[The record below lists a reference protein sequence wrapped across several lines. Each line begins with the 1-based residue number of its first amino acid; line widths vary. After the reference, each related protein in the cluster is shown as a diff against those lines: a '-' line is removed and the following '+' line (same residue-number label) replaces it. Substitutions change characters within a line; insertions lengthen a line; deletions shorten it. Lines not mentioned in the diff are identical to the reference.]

1 MEMKN
6 AKWMLPVAVLLLS
19 GLMAAQSI
27 TSSTVKANVPFEFMV
42 GNKAMP
48 AGDLAIR
55 AINLDGRVLTISNFD
70 AHTSTLAATSHM
82 ENQQPAE
89 STQLLFKVYG
99 DQRYLVGIRIEG
111 SNWTY
116 TLPESRGL
124 ADLRARNVP
133 YSETTLLAA
142 LK

>member
-1 MEMKN
+1 MKS
-6 AKWMLPVAVLLLS
+6 AKWMLSVTFLLLS

-27 TSSTVKANVPFEFMV
+27 TSTTVVANVPFEFMV

-55 AINLDGRVLTISNFD
+55 AVNQDGRILTVSNFD
-70 AHTSTLAATSHM
+70 ARTSTLAAASHM
-82 ENQQPAE
+82 ENRRPAE

-99 DQRYLVGIRIEG
+99 NQRYLAGIRIEG
-111 SNWTY
+111 SNLTY
-116 TLPESRGL
+116 TLPVSPGE
-124 ADLRARNVP
+124 ADLRAHNVP